1 MTKVTNYEVI
11 DDWGLSPNNM
21 QFYFG
26 QRLVVTLGTFC
37 AFNGHIG
44 LKINPS
50 MTHRV
55 THSNLDNSI
64 ILERF
69 SMHGI
74 LTILS
79 GAMPIFLNGGNG
91 LENESSF

>member
-1 MTKVTNYEVI
+1 MTNYEVI

-37 AFNGHIG
+37 SFNGHIG
-44 LKINPS
+44 LKINLS
-50 MTHRV
+50 MTHRM
-55 THSNLDNSI
+55 THSNFDNSF
-64 ILERF
+64 ILERLA
-69 SMHGI
+69 MHGI